1 MLQGWFHAVARG
13 NPLTNILRLAR
24 EGLVNST
31 SPDYLSWN
39 NTWGGLLAIVIMA
52 TLTLIFAGRGLR
64 TLDK

>member
-1 MLQGWFHAVARG
+1 
-13 NPLTNILRLAR
+13 LRLAR
-24 EGLVNST
+24 EGLVNTT

-39 NTWGGLLAIVIMA
+39 NTWGGLLAILIMA